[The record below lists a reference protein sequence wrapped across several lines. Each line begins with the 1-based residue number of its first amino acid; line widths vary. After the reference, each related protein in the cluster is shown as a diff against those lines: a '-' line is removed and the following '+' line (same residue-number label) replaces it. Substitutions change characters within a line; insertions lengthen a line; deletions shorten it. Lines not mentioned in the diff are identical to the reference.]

1 MRWKGINLYSI
12 IWIIKITMEWNR
24 MELTSSHTTNLSS
37 ILFHSIW
44 EVREGMWIFCLF
56 HHILSKQW
64 NGIFIPFHSVSFH
77 FILPLH
83 SIPLY
88 FISPNRAS
96 LGISKM
102 LCSSYNPRIMKNEF
116 LEKARFE
123 FYNLNY
129 KITFWVQVWIDLT
142 GVMSTLIGPFVA
154 YCEKKKLENMVLTS
168 SLFEV
173 SYWWT

>member
-1 MRWKGINLYSI
+1 MDFIPYHHFTLNFVPPNLGGKG
-12 IWIIKITMEWNR
+12 WNVDF
-24 MELTSSHTTNLSS
+24 LL
-37 ILFHSIW
+37 L
-44 EVREGMWIFCLF
+44 
-56 HHILSKQW
+56 HHKLSKQW

-102 LCSSYNPRIMKNEF
+102 LCSSYNTRIMKNEF

-129 KITFWVQVWIDLT
+129 KNTF
-142 GVMSTLIGPFVA
+142 
-154 YCEKKKLENMVLTS
+154 
-168 SLFEV
+168 
-173 SYWWT
+173 